1 MQVDG
6 GTDKAALGGPLDGI
20 RVVELGQLIA
30 GPFCGQL
37 LGDMGAEVVKL
48 EQPGAGDPMR
58 QWGQGSVPTWWRV
71 IGRNKY
77 SVAADLRSEAG
88 QTLARELIGQADI
101 LVENFRPGTLE
112 RWNLA
117 PEQLRKDNPGLI
129 IVRVSGYGQTG
140 PYSTR
145 AGFGGIAEAMGGWR
159 KIVGFPDR
167 ASARMGISIG
177 DTLAATYGCL
187 GAVAALHHR
196 ERTGEGQIVDAALYE
211 SVLQVMEGLIPE
223 WAVAGHKRER
233 TGSKLPKIAPSNVYR
248 CRDGEFLI
256 GANQDS
262 VFARLCDAMGRPE
275 LARDPRYATHT
286 ARGEHQDELDA
297 IVEEWTSGLT
307 VDEVEAAMIEHAVP
321 AGRMF
326 DAEDMLNDPHFAAR
340 EAIVTV
346 DDPVLGPTPMQAA
359 FPKLSATP
367 GSIRRPAPRDV
378 GQDTHE
384 ILQRWLGR
392 QAEGMPDA
400 APVSAAARE
409 MRVPD

>member
-1 MQVDG
+1 MPAEAQ
-6 GTDKAALGGPLDGI
+6 TENAAAGGPLAGI

-48 EQPGAGDPMR
+48 EQPGSGDPMR
-58 QWGQGSVPTWWRV
+58 NWGQGSTPTWWRV
-71 IGRNKY
+71 IARNKY
-77 SVAADLRSEAG
+77 SVAADLRSAEG
-88 QTLARELIGQADI
+88 QGLARDLIAQADI

-117 PEQLRKDNPGLI
+117 PADLHAINPRLI

-140 PYSTR
+140 PYATR

-159 KIVGFPDR
+159 RIVGFPDR
-167 ASARMGISIG
+167 APARMGVSIG

-196 ERTGEGQIVDAALYE
+196 ARTGEGQVVDAALYE

-223 WAVAGHKRER
+223 WAIAGHKRDR
-233 TGSKLPKIAPSNVYR
+233 TGSKLPAIAPSNVYR

-262 VFARLCDAMGRPE
+262 VFARLCEAMGRPE
-275 LARDPRYATHT
+275 MAQDPRYATHL
-286 ARGEHQDELDA
+286 ARGEHQDELDS
-297 IVEEWTSGLT
+297 IVEDWTARHS
-307 VDEVEAAMIEHAVP
+307 VAQVEALMIEYAVP
-321 AGRMF
+321 AGRMY
-326 DAEDMLNDPHFAAR
+326 DAEDMLADPHFNAR
-340 EAIVTV
+340 QAIVTV
-346 DDPVLGPTPMQAA
+346 DDPVLGPTPMQGT

-378 GQDTHE
+378 GQDTAE
-384 ILQRWLGR
+384 ILDRWLGR
-392 QAEGMPDA
+392 DVSGR
-400 APVSAAARE
+400 PVPAQ
-409 MRVPD
+409 

>member
-1 MQVDG
+1 MRAEEQAM
-6 GTDKAALGGPLDGI
+6 TREATGGPLAGI

-48 EQPGAGDPMR
+48 EPPGRGDPMR

-88 QTLARELIGQADI
+88 QGLARELIGRADI

-112 RWNLA
+112 RWNLGPDA
-117 PEQLRKDNPGLI
+117 LRAANPGLI
-129 IVRVSGYGQTG
+129 VVRVSGYGQTG
-140 PYSTR
+140 PYATR

-167 ASARMGISIG
+167 APARMGISIG

-187 GAVAALHHR
+187 GALAALHHR
-196 ERTGEGQIVDAALYE
+196 DRTGQGQVVDAALYE
-211 SVLQVMEGLIPE
+211 SVLQVMEGLVPE
-223 WAVAGHKRER
+223 WAVAGHKRDR
-233 TGSKLPKIAPSNVYR
+233 TGSKLPRIAPSNVYR
-248 CRDGEFLI
+248 CSDGEFLI

-262 VFARLCDAMGRPE
+262 VFARLCEAMGRPE

-286 ARGEHQDELDA
+286 ARGENQDELDA
-297 IVEEWTSGLT
+297 LVEAWTSRRT
-307 VDEVEAAMIEHAVP
+307 MAEVEAAMIEHAVP
-321 AGRMF
+321 AGRMY
-326 DAEDMLNDPHFAAR
+326 DAEDMMADPHFAAR

-346 DDPVLGPTPMQAA
+346 DDPVLGPTPMQGV
-359 FPKLSATP
+359 FPKLSDTP
-367 GSIRRPAPRDV
+367 ASIRRAAPREV
-378 GQDTHE
+378 GQDTEE
-384 ILQRWLGR
+384 ILARWLGR
-392 QAEGMPDA
+392 AAEPTA
-400 APVSAAARE
+400 AKGAR
-409 MRVPD
+409 RT